1 VETVSDRMTSP
12 VLTIEHDENIQN
24 AAKKIYANEIGSLL
38 VTQNQIIIGIV
49 TKTDLMIKV
58 LAKNLD
64 AESTLVAEVMTLP
77 LISIDAE
84 EPLDSALEILRE
96 NSIRHLAVNQNNQI
110 VGIISIK
117 DLR

>member
-1 VETVSDRMTSP
+1 MTSP

-84 EPLDSALEILRE
+84 EPLDTARKLMRKE
-96 NSIRHLAVNQNNQI
+96 SIRHLAVSRENQI
-110 VGIISIK
+110 VGVLSVKDIS
-117 DLR
+117 